1 MQMKLSEMKNMNS
14 FDDDIASGIPLLG
27 CIMFNLHSPPSQRTT
42 ASSEQPPASPPPP
55 RVINIFQTFI
65 SFPYLLTASACVI
78 ITLFAY
84 YFFKP
89 KYIYLIDF
97 SCYQFH
103 RTPQNH
109 PKELQLEAVEK
120 HLKLENED
128 GEASRST
135 LYRYGNTSSSSVW
148 YELQYLE
155 AVWQIGFGSGFNSKE
170 RNAWSDRIH
179 LYPVQAGT
187 DPVCRDGCTATLELT
202 HVL

>member
-1 MQMKLSEMKNMNS
+1 MSLYKTWKILWKWSRGKGFEEYSVLTPKDS
-14 FDDDIASGIPLLG
+14 
-27 CIMFNLHSPPSQRTT
+27 HSPPSQRTT
-42 ASSEQPPASPPPP
+42 ASSEQPQASPPPP

-84 YFFKP
+84 YFNQN
-89 KYIYLIDF
+89 IYFIDF

-109 PKELQLEAVEK
+109 PKELQLEGVEK

-148 YELQYLE
+148 YELRYLE
-155 AVWQIGFGSGFNSKE
+155 AKGRMKKGDRVWQIGFGSGFNSKE
-170 RNAWSDRIH
+170 RYAWSDRID
-179 LYPVQAGT
+179 LY
-187 DPVCRDGCTATLELT
+187 PVCRDGCTATLELT